1 MEDIVAEENI
11 PTPENTSETPKETTT
26 EAAAPTP
33 ETSEATTPVAETA
46 APVAETAAPAAPAA
60 PAKPAAAP
68 AASAPR
74 PQHSPQRRPPAP
86 RSRARTRRRRVCS
99 FCVDRIDYIDYKKPD
114 HLLPYISGNGKI
126 TSRRRTGT
134 CAKHQRRLAI
144 AIKRARFLALLP
156 YTADHIRLYGN
167 N

>member
-11 PTPENTSETPKETTT
+11 PTPENTSEIPKEATT
-26 EAAAPTP
+26 AAAPTP

-46 APVAETAAPAAPAA
+46 AP
-60 PAKPAAAP
+60 AKPAAAP
-68 AASAPR
+68 AAPAPR